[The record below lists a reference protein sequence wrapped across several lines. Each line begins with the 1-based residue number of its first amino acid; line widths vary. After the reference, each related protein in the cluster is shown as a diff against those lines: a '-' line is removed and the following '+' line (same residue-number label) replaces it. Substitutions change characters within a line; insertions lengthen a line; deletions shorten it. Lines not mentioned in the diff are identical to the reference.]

1 MIKIHINIRNLCITN
16 QKHIRRQINHLTQS
30 NQDKTI
36 DMIET

>member
-1 MIKIHINIRNLCITN
+1 MIRIHINIRNPSITN
-16 QKHIRRQINHLTQS
+16 QKHIRGLINHLTQS